1 MLLRLPC
8 RQQQM
13 KTRIR
18 YLLGQYFYNRASRG
32 ELEEFFRIVNSA
44 KYDDELAAVVK
55 ETYEALK
62 REDPSLTYI
71 DPDGKLNRL
80 APPEDSTPRAKRLV
94 GRRLWVPVMVASLA
108 VVVAAGVWINR
119 ERTTAEQ
126 TAQTTPVVKQAAS
139 DESKVLQ
146 LADGTKVWLNSSSE
160 LEYPPTFDPSA
171 PREVFLTGEAFF
183 EVEKAA
189 DWPFIVHTG
198 EVKTTVLGTAFNVK
212 AYPGMESVSVT
223 VKSGKVSVSR
233 KDKRLAT
240 LGSNQELRIPLAEQQ
255 VALEERTLSNKVAG
269 SWTSGYL
276 DYEDEALSAI
286 ITDLERFYGVSIG
299 LRDPALATERI
310 TISIKRDSKPEQP
323 LDILCRLTD
332 KQLLKQGNEYTIY

>member
-1 MLLRLPC
+1 
-8 RQQQM
+8 M

-32 ELEEFFRIVNSA
+32 ELEEFFQIVNSA
-44 KYDDELAAVVK
+44 KHDDELAAVVK

-71 DPDGKLNRL
+71 DPDGKLNQL
-80 APPEDSTPRAKRLV
+80 ASPEATTPRAKRLA
-94 GRRLWVPVMVASLA
+94 GRRLWVPVMAASLA
-108 VVVAAGVWINR
+108 VVVAAGLWINR
-119 ERTTAEQ
+119 ERTTAGEVAQ
-126 TAQTTPVVKQAAS
+126 TAAVVKQAAS
-139 DESKVLQ
+139 DERKAIQ

-160 LEYPPTFDPSA
+160 LGYPPTFDPSA

-189 DWPFIVHTG
+189 DWPFIVHAG
-198 EVKTTVLGTAFNVK
+198 DVKTTVLGTAFNVK

-240 LGSNQELRIPLAEQQ
+240 LESNQEVRVPLAEQQ
-255 VALEERTLSNKVAG
+255 TALEERTLSNKVAD

-276 DYEDEALSAI
+276 DYEDEPLSAI
-286 ITDLERFYGVSIG
+286 VTDLQRFYGVSI
-299 LRDPALATERI
+299 ALQDAELANERI
-310 TISIKRDSKPEQP
+310 TISIKRDSRPEQP

-332 KQLLKQGNEYTIY
+332 KRFRKQGNQYTIY